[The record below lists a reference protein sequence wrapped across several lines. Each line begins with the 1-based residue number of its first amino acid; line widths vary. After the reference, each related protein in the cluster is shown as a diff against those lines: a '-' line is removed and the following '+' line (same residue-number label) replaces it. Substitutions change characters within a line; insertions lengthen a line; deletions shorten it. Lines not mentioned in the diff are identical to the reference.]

1 MLIEILN
8 IVRKKGNHQK
18 DEWKGLYRVEELRKG
33 YRMNLE
39 RVGSYKTLSTSQV
52 KKIKFFDD
60 RSLFVV
66 ETMNTKYELRVL
78 EW

>member
-1 MLIEILN
+1 MLVEILN

-18 DEWKGLYRVEELRKG
+18 DEWKGIYRVEELRKG
-33 YRMNLE
+33 YSMMLDRTD
-39 RVGSYKTLSTSQV
+39 SYKTLSTSQV

-66 ETMNTKYELRVL
+66 ETLNTKYEMKVV